1 MTAGP
6 SSPIREIVL
15 GRSSAVWQRL
25 AREPA
30 LSAWAT
36 AAIGHADMARFAF
49 TPADR
54 VWVLSYSRMPAENLA
69 LLQRLD
75 SAGVR
80 EIVYVSS
87 ASTIVSRATRCYE
100 YPRVKQQAEDAAL
113 ALPNAR
119 VLTIGLMHDDPAE
132 LPSGAN
138 IATRYAE
145 LAAFMRTP
153 EWPDAN
159 GRGKH
164 LFGVIHRP
172 YRHAVER
179 WLARAYGAALTATGS
194 RPCLLRPVD
203 LLLRLLGMR
212 WYGYT
217 FLSNRL
223 WTSTT
228 S

>member
-1 MTAGP
+1 MTAAP
-6 SSPIREIVL
+6 VPAVREIVL

-30 LSAWAT
+30 LEAWCA
-36 AAIGHADMARFAF
+36 AAIGHADLDCYVF

-54 VWVLSYSRMPAENLA
+54 VWVLSYSRVPEENLA
-69 LLQRLD
+69 LLQRLGR
-75 SAGVR
+75 AGVQ

-87 ASTIVSRATRCYE
+87 SSTIVSRLTQCYE
-100 YPRVKQQAEDAAL
+100 YPRVKLQAESAAL

-138 IATRYAE
+138 IATGYAE
-145 LAAFMRTP
+145 LAAFMRSPT
-153 EWPDAN
+153 WPGPD
-159 GRGKH
+159 GRRRQ
-164 LFGVIHRP
+164 LFGVVRRP
-172 YRHAVER
+172 PRHGLER
-179 WLARAYGAALTATGS
+179 GLMRAYGAAMAAAGS
-194 RPCLLRPVD
+194 RPCLLRPID
-203 LLLRLLGMR
+203 LLLRALGMR

-223 WTSTT
+223 WISTT

>member
-1 MTAGP
+1 MTAVAASP
-6 SSPIREIVL
+6 SREIVL
-15 GRSSAVWQRL
+15 GRSSVVWQRL

-30 LSAWAT
+30 LSAWAA
-36 AAIGHADMARFAF
+36 AAIGHADLTGFAF

-54 VWVLSYSRMPAENLA
+54 VWVLSYSRTPAENQVM
-69 LLQRLD
+69 LQRLAA
-75 SAGVR
+75 AGVR

-87 ASTIVSRATRCYE
+87 ASTIVSRLTRCYE

-132 LPSGAN
+132 LPSGDN
-138 IATRYAE
+138 VATRYAE
-145 LAAFMRTP
+145 LAAFMRAP
-153 EWPDAN
+153 AWPDAG

-164 LFGVIHRP
+164 LFGIVRRP
-172 YRHAVER
+172 YRHALER
-179 WLARAYGAALTATGS
+179 WLARAYGAALTAAGS
-194 RPCLLRPVD
+194 HPCLLRPVD
-203 LLLRLLGMR
+203 LLLRVLGMR

-223 WTSTT
+223 WISTT

>member
-1 MTAGP
+1 MTARAT
-6 SSPIREIVL
+6 SPVREIVL
-15 GRSSAVWQRL
+15 GRSSVVWQRL
-25 AREPA
+25 AREPV
-30 LSAWAT
+30 LGAWAA
-36 AAIGHADMARFAF
+36 AAIGHADLARFAF

-54 VWVLSYSRMPAENLA
+54 VWVLSYSRNPAENQA
-69 LLQRLD
+69 MLQRLGA
-75 SAGVR
+75 AGVS

-87 ASTIVSRATRCYE
+87 ASTIVSRLTRCYE

-138 IATRYAE
+138 IATRYDE
-145 LAAFMRTP
+145 LAAFMRAP
-153 EWPDAN
+153 EWPDAS

-164 LFGVIHRP
+164 LFAIVHRP
-172 YRHAVER
+172 YRHALER
-179 WLARAYGAALTATGS
+179 WLARAYGAALSASGS
-194 RPCLLRPVD
+194 HPCLLRPAD
-203 LLLRLLGMR
+203 LLLRLMGMR

-223 WTSTT
+223 WISTT

>member
-1 MTAGP
+1 MIAGA

-15 GRSSAVWQRL
+15 GRSSVVWQRL

-30 LSAWAT
+30 LDAWAT
-36 AAIGHADMARFAF
+36 AAIGHADLQAFAF
-49 TPADR
+49 TPSDR
-54 VWVLSYSRMPAENLA
+54 VWVLSYSRNPAENHA
-69 LLQRLD
+69 MLQRLD
-75 SAGVR
+75 AAGVR

-87 ASTIVSRATRCYE
+87 ASTIVSRVTRCYE

-145 LAAFMRTP
+145 LAAFLRAP
-153 EWPDAN
+153 AWPDAG

-164 LFGVIHRP
+164 LFAIVHRP

-179 WLARAYGAALTATGS
+179 GLARAYGAALTAAGS

-203 LLLRLLGMR
+203 LLLRAVGMR